1 MLAKN
6 KWAAEKKSCCGI
18 KTRGDILL
26 VYRRPMGFY
35 ILILYPV
42 TFLNSINLRDSFDQ
56 FSCIL
61 DWESYHF
68 QIVIFFFPLYIPT
81 FFFPPLNWL
90 AKTLGVEWTHGHV
103 CLIFDFNGSD
113 LSVLLNKKIES
124 IINHILE
131 IEFFLLEIMVGSR
144 VILRHSAESPCT
156 LFPVST
162 SCNSLQ
168 NESTVSQPRY
178 WHWYNLLLYPNFPS
192 FTCTPVCVY
201 MCVF

>member
-1 MLAKN
+1 MKTLLTRSSKLLRCSLPSQSKRRGISWGPAKRKGGGGNDKGQASVPHQPDPAWVRVLDPWRLYFSGLFLVLAKN

-81 FFFPPLNWL
+81 FFFPPLN
-90 AKTLGVEWTHGHV
+90 
-103 CLIFDFNGSD
+103 
-113 LSVLLNKKIES
+113 
-124 IINHILE
+124 
-131 IEFFLLEIMVGSR
+131 
-144 VILRHSAESPCT
+144 
-156 LFPVST
+156 
-162 SCNSLQ
+162 
-168 NESTVSQPRY
+168 
-178 WHWYNLLLYPNFPS
+178 
-192 FTCTPVCVY
+192 
-201 MCVF
+201 